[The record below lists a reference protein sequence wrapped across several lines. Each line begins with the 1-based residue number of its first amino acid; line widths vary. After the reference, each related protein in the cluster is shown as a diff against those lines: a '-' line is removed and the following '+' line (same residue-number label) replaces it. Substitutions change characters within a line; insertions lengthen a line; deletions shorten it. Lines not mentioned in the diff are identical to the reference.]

1 MTYFEGKSVGIK
13 DWIFLFTWMILFFVL
28 PVFPDL
34 VPPFI
39 LLNFLVHFIFF
50 KYLRFNGGVIRILW
64 PMILLYAF
72 YALGMNWTE
81 HSDLGFTSLERKM
94 SLLAFPI
101 LFLITGK
108 KDERFFRFAFFLLIL
123 GLLLNMVLSFG
134 QAFVCWYSG
143 GNRDCFFSSNLSYN
157 IHPSYLSMYAVLGI
171 AFLVYDLVKYRSTV
185 GKKQLW
191 VYSSGIMLLS
201 VFVVF
206 LSSKAGLLSLGL
218 CFLLAGIW
226 TAIQLGKIK
235 LILKIVGTAFVGIT
249 LFLLFSSVPLE
260 RFKNAIA
267 VNALSEEELFDQHKT
282 SIESNVVRRM
292 IWIVSLELIA
302 EHPNGVGTGDVIPVL
317 LEKYKMRGMTGA
329 LEKEFNCHN
338 QYLQTTI
345 ALGWMGGILVV
356 IMILWPLTLSIRRKD
371 PLLLFFFLLFGINI
385 LVESMLEVQA
395 GVVFF
400 SLFAGVFAIRTN
412 T

>member
-1 MTYFEGKSVGIK
+1 
-13 DWIFLFTWMILFFVL
+13 
-28 PVFPDL
+28 
-34 VPPFI
+34 
-39 LLNFLVHFIFF
+39 
-50 KYLRFNGGVIRILW
+50 
-64 PMILLYAF
+64 
-72 YALGMNWTE
+72 
-81 HSDLGFTSLERKM
+81 
-94 SLLAFPI
+94 
-101 LFLITGK
+101 
-108 KDERFFRFAFFLLIL
+108 
-123 GLLLNMVLSFG
+123 
-134 QAFVCWYSG
+134 
-143 GNRDCFFSSNLSYN
+143 
-157 IHPSYLSMYAVLGI
+157 
-171 AFLVYDLVKYRSTV
+171 
-185 GKKQLW
+185 
-191 VYSSGIMLLS
+191 MLLS